1 MYASGAIGMTGKDAS
16 GKVIFAG
23 DSVKEQTKQVF
34 ENLIA
39 MLAESGSSL
48 DKVLKCTCLLE
59 DISMYSDFNEVY
71 LEYFPDA
78 ATRPARAC
86 FGGNQLP
93 FGAKVEVEC
102 TALV

>member
-1 MYASGAIGMTGKDAS
+1 MCCSNNSACL
-16 GKVIFAG
+16 
-23 DSVKEQTKQVF
+23 VF
-34 ENLIA
+34 GFVGLFDWIA
-39 MLAESGSSL
+39 VGYNSGSSL

-93 FGAKVEVEC
+93 FGAKVQRPSPRPSC
-102 TALV
+102 ARAG